1 MLELQRDFSALLRQ
15 PAFFEC
21 IGKLILLS
29 NSHQELRL
37 REQWLDPQ
45 AVLFP
50 GSSER
55 SAIHVRSDVLFT
67 RSFVGAS
74 TYRMLS
80 ISGKRTA
87 MTSCKLLLAC
97 VAVIDNQEETTLD
110 ETRRLREVT
119 LRDQRHFDALPWLGM
134 YAVAVKKF
142 QFFG

>member
-1 MLELQRDFSALLRQ
+1 VSR
-15 PAFFEC
+15 
-21 IGKLILLS
+21 
-29 NSHQELRL
+29 
-37 REQWLDPQ
+37 LDPQ

-87 MTSCKLLLAC
+87 MTSCKLLVSRVTIINDDDKAALHEGC
-97 VAVIDNQEETTLD
+97 CFRHVI
-110 ETRRLREVT
+110 LRNE
-119 LRDQRHFDALPWLGM
+119 RNFDAFAWFGM
-134 YAVAVKKF
+134 YAVMVKQLQSF
-142 QFFG
+142 R